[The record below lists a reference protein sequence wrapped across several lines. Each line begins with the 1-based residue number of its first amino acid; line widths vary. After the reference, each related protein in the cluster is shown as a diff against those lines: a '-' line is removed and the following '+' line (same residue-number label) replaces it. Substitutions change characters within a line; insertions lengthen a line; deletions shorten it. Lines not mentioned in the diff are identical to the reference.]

1 MGSKEKK
8 VIVITGASGGF
19 GSLTA
24 RTLSRDGH
32 IVCMRETD
40 GRNAS
45 RVKEVNDLCVEI
57 NAAVPIVA
65 AAILYKRI
73 EPMIPLLEPI
83 DKRTGNR
90 FY

>member
-1 MGSKEKK
+1 MS
-8 VIVITGASGGF
+8 I
-19 GSLTA
+19 
-24 RTLSRDGH
+24 
-32 IVCMRETD
+32 
-40 GRNAS
+40 
-45 RVKEVNDLCVEI
+45 EI

-65 AAILYKRI
+65 AAILNKRI